1 MASTQPAQAPHAGDV
16 LAAPPPLEPDSMS
29 LFLDLDGTIAPLE
42 RTPEEVGPDPARRRL
57 LDALQA
63 RLGGRLAVISGRTLS
78 DLDRVLEG
86 RIAALGA
93 VHGPARRMPGGE
105 IVEAAGAGR
114 VGQAVEEM
122 RAFAAADP
130 SLLVEDKGP
139 AASLHFRR
147 HPEVGPACRE
157 FARRLGSRHGL
168 DVQEGDMVMEV
179 RAPGPDKGEA
189 IAAFMAAPPF
199 AGYSPVFL
207 GDDLTDEDGFRAARE
222 LGGYGV
228 IVGAR
233 RPTDA
238 TFALAGVDHAREWLR
253 SALGDGS

>member
-1 MASTQPAQAPHAGDV
+1 MARTRLAQAPDAGDA
-16 LAAPPPLEPDSMS
+16 LAAPPPLDPDAVS

-42 RTPEEVGPDPARRRL
+42 RTPEAVGPDVARRRL
-57 LDALQA
+57 LDAMRA
-63 RLGGRLAVISGRTLS
+63 RLGGRLAVISGRTLG

-86 RIAALGA
+86 RIASLGA
-93 VHGPARRMPGGE
+93 VHGLARRMPNGE
-105 IVEAAGAGR
+105 IVEAAGAEQ

-122 RAFAAADP
+122 RTFAAADP

-139 AASLHFRR
+139 AASLHFRL
-147 HPEVGPACRE
+147 HPEAGPECRD
-157 FARRLGSRHGL
+157 FVRRLGLRHGL

-199 AGYSPVFL
+199 AGYRPVFL
-207 GDDLTDEDGFRAARE
+207 GDDLTDEDGFRVARS

-233 RPTDA
+233 RPTGA
-238 TFALAGVDHAREWLR
+238 TYALAGVDEARAWLR
-253 SALGDGS
+253 SALGARS